1 MTPTEATR
9 AFYDLFIAGKIE
21 EALERFV
28 DPEAVLENPLPEVI
42 PFGGVFE
49 GRQGFAAYLEAILR
63 GISIERFE
71 VDEIFADGERVTV
84 LGRETSLKRRIVR
97 IESGVVGE
105 FCRYRRTSFML
116 RDAFENLSNSMPSC
130 CISVT

>member
-9 AFYDLFIAGKIE
+9 TFYDLFIAGKIE

-84 LGRETSLKRRIVR
+84 LGRETSLVHTTGQRYTMSWVHVLTVRDGRIVHMR
-97 IESGVVGE
+97 EYNDTAAMAV
-105 FCRYRRTSFML
+105 
-116 RDAFENLSNSMPSC
+116 AFA
-130 CISVT
+130 

>member
-9 AFYDLFIAGKIE
+9 AFYDLFSAGKIE

-28 DPEAVLENPLPEVI
+28 DLEAVLENPLPEVI

-84 LGRETSLKRRIVR
+84 LGRETSLVHTTGKRYTMSWVHVLTMQDGRIVHMR
-97 IESGVVGE
+97 EYNDTAAMAG
-105 FCRYRRTSFML
+105 
-116 RDAFENLSNSMPSC
+116 AFA
-130 CISVT
+130 

>member
-28 DPEAVLENPLPEVI
+28 DPEAVLVNPLPEVI

-49 GRQGFAAYLEAILR
+49 GRQGSRPTSRRSCAGSPSSGSRSTRSSLTVSASRFSAARRAWFTAPASGTRCR
-63 GISIERFE
+63 GC
-71 VDEIFADGERVTV
+71 TY
-84 LGRETSLKRRIVR
+84 
-97 IESGVVGE
+97 SGCG
-105 FCRYRRTSFML
+105 T
-116 RDAFENLSNSMPSC
+116 DA
-130 CISVT
+130 

>member
-49 GRQGFAAYLEAILR
+49 GRQGFAGYLEAILR

-71 VDEIFADGERVTV
+71 VDEIFADGERATV
-84 LGRETSLKRRIVR
+84 LGRETSLVHTTGQRYTMSWVHVLTVRDGRIVHMR
-97 IESGVVGE
+97 EYNDTAAMAV
-105 FCRYRRTSFML
+105 
-116 RDAFENLSNSMPSC
+116 AFA
-130 CISVT
+130 

>member
-84 LGRETSLKRRIVR
+84 LGRETSLVHTTGKRYTMSWVHVLTVRDGRIVHMR
-97 IESGVVGE
+97 E
-105 FCRYRRTSFML
+105 YNDTAAM
-116 RDAFENLSNSMPSC
+116 AFA
-130 CISVT
+130 